1 MSRRILIDAGHPE
14 ETRVVALSG
23 NRLEEFDYESRDN
36 KPLKG
41 NIYLAKVTR
50 VEPSLQAAFVDY
62 GGNRHGFLPFSE
74 IHPDYYRLPVADREA
89 LMEEERAARQQRLQG
104 EDDGTAGDGG
114 EPDEAAQAAAEGAQ
128 RRTAQDEGDGDP
140 RADAD
145 IEQLETANAVE
156 TLTGDEME
164 DAARRRAAMLGRY
177 KIQEVI
183 KRRQVMLVQVVKEER
198 GTKGAAL
205 STYLSIAGRYC
216 VLMPNTDRGGGVSR
230 KIASAKDRKRLKGV
244 LAELNIP
251 DGMSVIVRTAGADRS
266 KVEIRRDYEH
276 LLRQWDHIRETTLQ
290 SLAPCLIYEEA
301 NLIKRTIR
309 DLYTREMEQVIVE
322 GDEGYRA
329 AKSFMR
335 SLIPSHAK
343 KVQKH
348 DDPRVPLFH
357 KHGVE
362 TQLDNIHN
370 PAVQL
375 QSGGYVVINQ
385 TEALVAIDVNSGK
398 ATKERHIEE
407 TALKTNLE
415 AADEIARQLKLR
427 DLAGLIVI
435 DFIDM
440 DAARNN
446 REVEHRLKEAMKQD
460 RARIQLG
467 RISPFGL
474 LELSRQRLRPSLH
487 ETSTDVCKTCGGSGF
502 VRSQDSTA
510 LHVLRAL
517 EEEGIKRGGGEVVL
531 TIPTQ
536 VALYVLNDKR
546 DRLIGIE
553 QRYGFR
559 ARIQTDDH
567 LVPPQYRLDR
577 IATQRAESEEES
589 ADADAGQAASGDSET
604 DGRKRGQRGGR
615 KRQAEPAEEAAGQ
628 QSAQASD
635 SGEQAAQ
642 QAESGGSGEESRRR
656 RRGKRGGQRRS
667 KRRQEQPGETGGEAA
682 VQAQE
687 SAGSG
692 PELAASAP
700 DASAEAA
707 SNPVSGDSAT
717 PAEAPAAEVETAAA
731 EAEPVARTAP
741 AEATGAETST
751 TEVATTQ
758 APDEAAAT
766 TTEAG
771 ETEAQG
777 EATQSGTGGKSRRSS
792 NGRKRSSR
800 ASGGRS
806 RSSRSR
812 KSGQV
817 ADTTASEQADTG
829 SAGESAPAQSPA
841 ADTASADAETSGG
854 AAQSDTA
861 PQTDTA
867 PEAESAVEA
876 RDASEPV
883 APAQPAME
891 SRDDGG
897 ATAATSNGGDTG
909 ESAAD
914 DQAGADP
921 AAGRAE
927 PAQAEEP
934 AAQEVAAPTGVDEVK
949 ESPRP
954 RRRGWWRRST
964 G

>member
-1 MSRRILIDAGHPE
+1 MSKRILIDAAHPE
-14 ETRVVALSG
+14 ETRVVVVSG
-23 NRLEEFDYESRDN
+23 NGLVEFDYENREN

-89 LMEEERAARQQRLQG
+89 LMAEERAARQQRAQHGGEDNG
-104 EDDGTAGDGG
+104 EDDESEEDADTADADVPQPGGRGDV
-114 EPDEAAQAAAEGAQ
+114 
-128 RRTAQDEGDGDP
+128 DGDP
-140 RADAD
+140 RVDAD
-145 IEQLETANAVE
+145 IEQVETGSTVE

-276 LLRQWDHIRETTLQ
+276 LLRQWDHIRETTLE

-301 NLIKRTIR
+301 NLVKRTIR
-309 DLYTREMEQVIVE
+309 DLYTREMEQVVVE
-322 GDEGYRA
+322 GDEGYRS
-329 AKSFMR
+329 AKTFMR

-348 DDPRVPLFH
+348 DDRRVPLFH
-357 KHGVE
+357 KYGVE

-407 TALKTNLE
+407 TALKTNVE

-440 DAARNN
+440 DATRNN
-446 REVEHRLKEAMKQD
+446 REVEQRLKEAMKQD

-502 VRSQDSTA
+502 VRSLDSTS

-531 TIPTQ
+531 TIPTS

-553 QRYGFR
+553 HRYGFR

-577 IATQRAESEEES
+577 IATEAAATEAVASEAPSEES
-589 ADADAGQAASGDSET
+589 AAAEHAGTSSGDGESET
-604 DGRKRGQRGGR
+604 RKRSKRGGR
-615 KRQAEPAEEAAGQ
+615 KKKAETAGSAESQADEASAVPAAQGREHTSQQADSAGIEEA
-628 QSAQASD
+628 
-635 SGEQAAQ
+635 
-642 QAESGGSGEESRRR
+642 RRR
-656 RRGKRGGQRRS
+656 RRGKRGGQRRA
-667 KRRQEQPGETGGEAA
+667 KRRQEQPDEQPENAA
-682 VQAQE
+682 AEPDQAAE
-687 SAGSG
+687 EMAGSVG
-692 PELAASAP
+692 TDQPEGAR
-700 DASAEAA
+700 DASAATKPAAADSADAAGSEGPAQQPVEASESGAA
-707 SNPVSGDSAT
+707 SQD
-717 PAEAPAAEVETAAA
+717 AA
-731 EAEPVARTAP
+731 VAAP
-741 AEATGAETST
+741 AETSAQTGRGRKRGGATG
-751 TEVATTQ
+751 
-758 APDEAAAT
+758 
-766 TTEAG
+766 G
-771 ETEAQG
+771 
-777 EATQSGTGGKSRRSS
+777 
-792 NGRKRSSR
+792 KRSSR

-806 RSSRSR
+806 RSTR
-812 KSGQV
+812 KTAAAN
-817 ADTTASEQADTG
+817 ADTEPADTSSGEPAAGAETASG
-829 SAGESAPAQSPA
+829 SATAASQAPSEAAPEVSSEQEPVEVAPAARPA
-841 ADTASADAETSGG
+841 SEVPGPS
-854 AAQSDTA
+854 
-861 PQTDTA
+861 
-867 PEAESAVEA
+867 AESAVA
-876 RDASEPV
+876 NTEPG
-883 APAQPAME
+883 E
-891 SRDDGG
+891 
-897 ATAATSNGGDTG
+897 AATEAPRET
-909 ESAAD
+909 
-914 DQAGADP
+914 
-921 AAGRAE
+921 
-927 PAQAEEP
+927 
-934 AAQEVAAPTGVDEVK
+934 EVAAPTGSDETPQP
-949 ESPRP
+949 SGS